1 MALSVVNFRMKQSS
15 KVAPA
20 AEKVEQV
27 LFSGN
32 GIKLIDL
39 KKEIAE
45 KKKFSNN
52 LDYDL
57 TVTDENGKG
66 NMRLMLHIITRQNI
80 VSNLSCNSTVCM
92 HVRMYVYE
100 CM

>member
-66 NMRLMLHIITRQNI
+66 NMLHIITLHNI
-80 VSNLSCNSTVCM
+80 ASNFSCKSKVCM
-92 HVRMYVYE
+92 HVRMYICIYV

>member
-66 NMRLMLHIITRQNI
+66 NMRLMLHIITPHNI
-80 VSNLSCNSTVCM
+80 VSVTVQFVCM
-92 HVRMYVYE
+92 YVCIYVYMYV
-100 CM
+100 CK